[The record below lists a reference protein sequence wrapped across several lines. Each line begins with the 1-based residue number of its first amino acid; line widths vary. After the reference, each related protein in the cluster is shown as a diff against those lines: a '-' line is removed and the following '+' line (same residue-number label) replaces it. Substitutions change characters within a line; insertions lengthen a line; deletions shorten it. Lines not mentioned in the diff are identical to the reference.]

1 MRVALAALVLQRH
14 ITSCAVGLLTHR
26 AAIAPQR
33 RDNACARRV
42 GRPAAQSGIVVLGV
56 FLAAL
61 AASAVAAD
69 VPPAI
74 TDAVKQWQAE
84 VQKLRTE
91 VRPNLERQLKE
102 IRDRHANSDQV
113 ARLRFAYD
121 AAQAAYDNC
130 AKDRE
135 IAAAKKA
142 EEQAAAAL
150 KQAEAAALAS
160 DPTLAQLRAQLAEA
174 KKAADAAEVQRQ
186 AAEKAFIQ
194 ARSKAANSE
203 EVNQLSREVY
213 KAGRAL
219 KEVAAKDAKVA
230 AAQKA
235 YDEAVSAYEKAV
247 AAMPEYKTRA
257 AKPDA
262 YEKAR
267 HALPQ
272 YKARNEASAAH
283 ETVYQAFLKTD
294 AAKVAAA
301 ARDNAEKA
309 SKKKLDDLLTNSPE
323 IVAAAAKRK
332 AAEAAVKT
340 TLAKVE
346 EIQRKCSAATGA
358 AATRNPEVVKAKQ
371 AYDAARKAGRD
382 LYETKVTA
390 AKHARDVALLAFET
404 RLKERFDAD
413 PKVAEINR
421 QILAVDAKIKEFQ
434 GQIDDIRKP

>member
-1 MRVALAALVLQRH
+1 MAA
-14 ITSCAVGLLTHR
+14 
-26 AAIAPQR
+26 
-33 RDNACARRV
+33 
-42 GRPAAQSGIVVLGV
+42 PAA
-56 FLAAL
+56 
-61 AASAVAAD
+61 AAD
-69 VPPAI
+69 APPAI
-74 TDAVKQWQAE
+74 ADVVKQWQAE

-121 AAQAAYDNC
+121 EAQAACDNS

-203 EVNQLSREVY
+203 EVNQLYREVS

-219 KEVAAKDAKVA
+219 KEVAAKDAKVN

-272 YKARNEASAAH
+272 YKARNEASAAY
-283 ETVYQAFLKTD
+283 ETLYQAFLKTD

-309 SKKKLDDLLTNSPE
+309 SKKKLDDLLTSSPE

-340 TLAKVE
+340 ALAKVE
-346 EIQRKCSAATGA
+346 EIQRKCTAATGA

-390 AKHARDVALLAFET
+390 AKNARDAALAAFET
-404 RLKERFDAD
+404 KLKERFDAD
-413 PKVAEINR
+413 PKVAEINK
-421 QILAVDAKIKEFQ
+421 Q
-434 GQIDDIRKP
+434 